1 MITQDFAR
9 VRVLGAFSRGARGGT
24 PRCSDTCARGL
35 QLRFVHLVIRWR
47 GRPHPVPRASGLVLD
62 RKCAEQT
69 PSGLLRRK
77 LGGARYNFRNQ
88 FRNRLVVRHAPSV
101 HDVSAQQG
109 RYPHRIVCRMV
120 DEQLDVV
127 AIDEVSIAIGKRNA
141 CSLPQPCGFSA
152 NAATSLREVTG
163 LRARPPR
170 PATDASRV
178 NHPLPEGAIPWT
190 SNAYALFGA
199 LPFPR
204 LCPPRGPAGYP
215 SLCTTSA

>member
-1 MITQDFAR
+1 MPAYLTKGRDDHAGFCPRACTR
-9 VRVLGAFSRGARGGT
+9 SLHPGSARGH
-24 PRCSDTCARGL
+24 PPMLRHVRQGL
-35 QLRFVHLVIRWR
+35 QLRFVLLVIRWR

-88 FRNRLVVRHAPSV
+88 FRNRLVVRHRPSV

-127 AIDEVSIAIGKRNA
+127 AIDEVSIA
-141 CSLPQPCGFSA
+141 SA
-152 NAATSLREVTG
+152 NAT
-163 LRARPPR
+163 RARSLN
-170 PATDASRV
+170 PAGS
-178 NHPLPEGAIPWT
+178 PLR
-190 SNAYALFGA
+190 LR
-199 LPFPR
+199 PR
-204 LCPPRGPAGYP
+204 LAR
-215 SLCTTSA
+215 